1 MLIYMYIYPCVQSR
15 VMKDMSRGHHGEE
28 FEAIM
33 NAYVECYNFVVTI
46 TLDSSQD
53 DVSEGDIPAL
63 EPLVIKVRII
73 VCV

>member
-1 MLIYMYIYPCVQSR
+1 
-15 VMKDMSRGHHGEE
+15 MKDMSRSHHGEE

-33 NAYVECYNFVVTI
+33 NAYVECYNFVVTR

-63 EPLVIKVRII
+63 EPLVMKVRIN